1 MVIKIKATDVAYAAL
16 VIASTSQ
23 SVMVYSVML
32 AITKFTLFFQLAI
45 SEKVIRSLLYVKFW
59 MVPSSLFLF
68 W

>member
-32 AITKFTLFFQLAI
+32 AITKFTLFFQLGY
-45 SEKVIRSLLYVKFW
+45 IRKGN
-59 MVPSSLFLF
+59 
-68 W
+68 